1 MLIAQIVTL
10 YFLSR
15 QSINELFHTLR
26 IFIKSEKRVL
36 TLVTVFFLPGTILH
50 EMAHFFGATLLMLK
64 VKEVTILPQR
74 KNHYVKL
81 GSVLY
86 EKKDVIRGVLVGISP
101 FFFAMFFFWLTS
113 KTHIFPHPNLIVSI
127 LSGYG
132 IFVVTST
139 MFSSSKDLQD
149 LLFVIPLGI
158 IVIGILY
165 ILNIRIEFMV
175 NRNVLET
182 VERISSEIN
191 IYLFSGI
198 VMHVCLIVFL
208 KSLRRI
214 IHR

>member
-1 MLIAQIVTL
+1 M
-10 YFLSR
+10 
-15 QSINELFHTLR
+15 
-26 IFIKSEKRVL
+26 L

-64 VKEVTILPQR
+64 VKEVNILPQR

-101 FFFAMFFFWLTS
+101 FFFAMFFFWLIA
-113 KTHIFPHPNLIVSI
+113 KTHIFPHPNLIISI

-139 MFSSSKDLQD
+139 MFSSGKDLQD
-149 LLFVIPLGI
+149 LLFIIPLGI

-165 ILNIRIEFMV
+165 ILNIRIEFMM
-175 NRNVLET
+175 NKNVLET

-191 IYLFSGI
+191 IYFFSGI
-198 VMHVCLIVFL
+198 IMHVCLTVFL

-214 IHR
+214 IHQ